1 MALNSSVRDFLS
13 HSNIT
18 ISQLTIS
25 ILEYLSILL
34 RAVLLFSIKP
44 TNKSAAPSTAYF
56 SSAIH
61 GTSYCF

>member
-34 RAVLLFSIKP
+34 RADK
-44 TNKSAAPSTAYF
+44 
-56 SSAIH
+56 
-61 GTSYCF
+61 